1 MDFKRIWALVRKDLR
16 EFMKS
21 KYVMSAIIGIPL
33 LFAILFP
40 FATLMPMTQ
49 ANPDDFEGE
58 EFGVF
63 VENLFSK
70 TVRGWDDLDNFGKTM
85 VLMAYAMFVT
95 VLLLPI
101 IIPAVT
107 ASETVVGEK
116 ERKTIEAILASP
128 MTESEIVTA
137 KILSSLLPSFLG
149 TAIAAIG
156 YMGITDYILWKNVGI
171 ILFPDFLSM
180 AFVFIFGPLFST
192 ISVELMIM
200 ISTKVKSVRDSY
212 QIGSLIVLPLILL
225 IAAEMFSFFFASYA
239 TLFGGVAGMLILIA
253 ILFKIATS
261 IFDREKVITKMN

>member
-1 MDFKRIWALVRKDLR
+1 
-16 EFMKS
+16 MKS

-33 LFAILFP
+33 LFAVLFP
-40 FATLMPMTQ
+40 FGTLLPMAQ
-49 ANPDDFEGE
+49 ADPADFEGE
-58 EFGVF
+58 DFGVF

-70 TVRGWDDLDNFGKTM
+70 TVKGWNDLDNYGKTM

-156 YMGITDYILWKNVGI
+156 YMGITDYILWKYIGI
-171 ILFPDFLSM
+171 ILFPDFLSIV
-180 AFVFIFGPLFST
+180 FIFIFGPLFST

-200 ISTKVKSVRDSY
+200 VSTKVKSVRDSY

-239 TLFGGVAGMLILIA
+239 TLFGGVGGMIVLILI
-253 ILFKIATS
+253 LFKLATA
-261 IFDREKVITKMN
+261 IFDREKVITKMV

>member
-1 MDFKRIWALVRKDLR
+1 MNFKRVWALTRKDLR

-33 LFAILFP
+33 LFAVLFP
-40 FATLMPMTQ
+40 FATLMPMTKI
-49 ANPDDFEGE
+49 NPADFEGGD
-58 EFGVF
+58 FGVF

-70 TVRGWDDLDNFGKTM
+70 TVKGWDDLDNYGKAM
-85 VLMAYAMFVT
+85 VLMAYIMFVS

-107 ASETVVGEK
+107 ASESVVGEK

-128 MTESEIVTA
+128 ITESEIVAA

-149 TAIAAIG
+149 TAVAAVG
-156 YMGITDYILWKNVGI
+156 YMVIADVILWNSIGI
-171 ILFPDFLSM
+171 IIFPDFLSIV
-180 AFVFIFGPLFST
+180 FVLIFGPLFSI

-200 ISTKVKSVRDSY
+200 VSTKVKSVRDSY
-212 QIGSLIVLPLILL
+212 QVGSLIVLPLILL

-239 TLFGGVAGMLILIA
+239 TLFGGVAGMVVIII
-253 ILFKIATS
+253 ILFKIATK
-261 IFDREKVITKMN
+261 IFDREKMITKMT